1 MELCNLT
8 FWVDLKQCNKA
19 SLNVCPPI
27 NTYVC
32 PSVHKKVFPISTK
45 FGYVGRGMPHDTI
58 LFGQGHKGLK
68 IAEKVDLKLCLLRQ
82 YTFNQKINGE
92 L

>member
-1 MELCNLT
+1 
-8 FWVDLKQCNKA
+8 
-19 SLNVCPPI
+19 
-27 NTYVC
+27 
-32 PSVHKKVFPISTK
+32 
-45 FGYVGRGMPHDTI
+45 MPHDTI
-58 LFGQGHKGLK
+58 LFGQGHEGPK